1 MMKSMNE
8 LADMLTTK
16 EVAAYLRVSLQQ
28 AQRMLRAGEI
38 RSIRVGR
45 EYRIPKCFLAEFVG
59 VSQ

>member
-1 MMKSMNE
+1 MVSMNE

-28 AQRMLRAGEI
+28 AQRMLRTGEI

-45 EYRIPKCFLAEFVG
+45 EYRIPKRFLAEFVG
-59 VSQ
+59 ISQ

>member
-1 MMKSMNE
+1 MASMNE

-45 EYRIPKCFLAEFVG
+45 EYRIPKRFLAEFVG
-59 VSQ
+59 ISQ